1 MDTDYRMVRIK
12 DGELLLD
19 LLKTVSGEADSL
31 PQSPV
36 EIAGID
42 KEEAEAVL
50 SSALRKSIITG
61 AFSEGRM
68 IGMCSIVPSS
78 GEIRRKHV
86 ASMFMAVR
94 EEVRGRG
101 VSTHLAE
108 YAIDMAR
115 EKGIRKISI
124 SVVDSNEEGKAFL
137 SRLGFISE
145 GRDLREL
152 NIDGSFV
159 DGERFAL
166 LID

>member
-61 AFSEGRM
+61 AFSLVSEA
-68 IGMCSIVPSS
+68 
-78 GEIRRKHV
+78 IR
-86 ASMFMAVR
+86 
-94 EEVRGRG
+94 
-101 VSTHLAE
+101 L
-108 YAIDMAR
+108 
-115 EKGIRKISI
+115 
-124 SVVDSNEEGKAFL
+124 
-137 SRLGFISE
+137 
-145 GRDLREL
+145 DLMPHMRI
-152 NIDGSFV
+152 N
-159 DGERFAL
+159 
-166 LID
+166 